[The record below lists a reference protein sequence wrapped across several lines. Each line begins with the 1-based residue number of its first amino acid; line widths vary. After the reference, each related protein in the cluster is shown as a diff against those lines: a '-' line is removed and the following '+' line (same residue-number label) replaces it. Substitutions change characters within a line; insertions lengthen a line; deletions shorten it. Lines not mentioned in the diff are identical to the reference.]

1 MTFNRLLKYTFRFLF
16 LQSLLTYITIYYFDN
31 FLIPNKDLYQDVKG
45 YTFRNQIDANLLEAA
60 GINEWEKIHVLD
72 VTNGSRLETYVV
84 KAPAGSGQICVNG
97 AAAHLVKPGN
107 MVILV
112 TYEGIASE
120 NISTHTPTIV
130 HVNAKNEVV
139 DISFEQEASSKYI
152 EC

>member
-1 MTFNRLLKYTFRFLF
+1 MRFVL
-16 LQSLLTYITIYYFDN
+16 SSKIHRATVTDADIDYVGSIS
-31 FLIPNKDLYQDVKG
+31 
-45 YTFRNQIDANLLEAA
+45 IDANLLEAA

-72 VTNGSRLETYVV
+72 VTNGARLETYVV

-112 TYEGIASE
+112 TYEAIPSE
-120 NISTHTPTIV
+120 NVSTHTPTIV
-130 HVNAKNEVV
+130 HVNAKNEIV
-139 DISFEQEASSKYI
+139 DISFEQEVSKYI

>member
-1 MTFNRLLKYTFRFLF
+1 MRFVL
-16 LQSLLTYITIYYFDN
+16 SSKIHRATVTDADIDYVGSIS
-31 FLIPNKDLYQDVKG
+31 
-45 YTFRNQIDANLLEAA
+45 IDANLLEAA

-72 VTNGSRLETYVV
+72 VTNGARLETYVV

-112 TYEGIASE
+112 TYETIPSE
-120 NISTHTPTIV
+120 NVSTHTPTIV
-130 HVNAKNEVV
+130 HVNAKNEIV
-139 DISFEQEASSKYI
+139 DISFEQEVSKYI